1 MKGSSKLLIW
11 RDLGGFCH
19 SGPGATL
26 NHPNLMPG
34 CATQRCIGKVHAL
47 VPPLP
52 YLCGRKAL
60 LNGELCVAVWQRQR
74 LVMFKAASRSHE
86 VEQRAHNYS
95 LLRQVLR
102 HVFLHGGFWKAGS
115 GIKIWSCESR
125 VSGWYSVQN
134 AGSLLDGFQGSSCE
148 SASVLTACF

>member
-1 MKGSSKLLIW
+1 
-11 RDLGGFCH
+11 
-19 SGPGATL
+19 
-26 NHPNLMPG
+26 MPG

-74 LVMFKAASRSHE
+74 LVMLKAASRSHE